1 MPISKRFAW
10 YLTPYAAQ
18 VSFAIVCAVIISIC
32 DYGYIHILAETT
44 DILKEID
51 TQDRR
56 GEPVVVRYFYI
67 EGLFDGIGGI
77 VLAGKRDA
85 LRLVGLV
92 IASTLILVVIKGI
105 STFCNDFLMSR
116 VGHKLIVRVRS
127 ELYERIVNA
136 PLGILRNHRT
146 GDLMS
151 RVTDDVRTWLNGV
164 GTTASTIRAIVT
176 VPVFICLMFAK
187 SFELTVLAVLVLPF
201 LAYLIVRVGERVRHT
216 STGIQQRSADIA
228 SQLKETLAG
237 IKIIKSFTAEESE
250 QSRFSTANK
259 QQYRIAMQ
267 RVRLAAMLPPLIELI
282 SAVGISAV
290 FGFGCWQVIEGRL
303 LFRHLTVEENLR
315 VGGMVYAGGRHIRDD
330 LERVYH
336 YFPALAKLSRRVS
349 GYLSGGEGQMLVIG
363 RAMMAHPQILMLD
376 EPSLGLAPMLVH
388 EIFDIIRDIN
398 RQEGMSVLIVEQNAR
413 AALELADY
421 AYVMEDG
428 RIVLD
433 GPAEQMR
440 ENEDIKEFY
449 LGLNQAGGRKNY
461 RDVKHYKR
469 RKRWLG

>member
-1 MPISKRFAW
+1 MFLAKAKNASESTTTQTLSVNNIEVVYNSVILVLRGISLEVEPGKV
-10 YLTPYAAQ
+10 
-18 VSFAIVCAVIISIC
+18 VSLLGPNGAGKSTTLKAISGLLKAELGEVTR
-32 DYGYIHILAETT
+32 GQIHWGEQRLDSLSAE
-44 DILKEID
+44 D
-51 TQDRR
+51 
-56 GEPVVVRYFYI
+56 VVRM
-67 EGLFDGIGGI
+67 
-77 VLAGKRDA
+77 
-85 LRLVGLV
+85 GLV
-92 IASTLILVVIKGI
+92 
-105 STFCNDFLMSR
+105 
-116 VGHKLIVRVRS
+116 
-127 ELYERIVNA
+127 
-136 PLGILRNHRT
+136 
-146 GDLMS
+146 
-151 RVTDDVRTWLNGV
+151 
-164 GTTASTIRAIVT
+164 
-176 VPVFICLMFAK
+176 
-187 SFELTVLAVLVLPF
+187 
-201 LAYLIVRVGERVRHT
+201 
-216 STGIQQRSADIA
+216 
-228 SQLKETLAG
+228 
-237 IKIIKSFTAEESE
+237 
-250 QSRFSTANK
+250 
-259 QQYRIAMQ
+259 
-267 RVRLAAMLPPLIELI
+267 
-282 SAVGISAV
+282 
-290 FGFGCWQVIEGRL
+290 QVIEGRL